1 MDRNRA
7 GTKKGRKKTREQV
20 KARERTIHTQGK
32 MKGRV
37 RGTKTDWGWDEEG
50 VRELE
55 RCGQD
60 KRGVER
66 ERETE
71 RVNVEEGE
79 ASSVVNVKQHG
90 HY

>member
-1 MDRNRA
+1 M
-7 GTKKGRKKTREQV
+7 

-66 ERETE
+66 ERDRESE
-71 RVNVEEGE
+71 C
-79 ASSVVNVKQHG
+79 
-90 HY
+90 